1 MKKITL
7 AISAIGLMF
16 CTSIGSANAQRMAV
30 TLAGSTTIGFNGENV
45 ASRWAQLAGPKD
57 VCVDPAGNVY
67 FIDRGN
73 ARIRM
78 ISASR
83 GTISTYA
90 GGGTSTASGIAAT
103 TAQIDPNYMTM
114 DPMGNIFFTNGYR
127 VSRIDAATGIITHV
141 AGTGSAG
148 YTGDGAAASA
158 ATLNAP
164 QGICIDASGNLYV
177 ADRMNNAIR
186 EIAAGTGIISTFAGT
201 GTSGYTGNGGAATAA
216 MLNEPATIAVD
227 AGGNVY
233 FSDQEPDYPTGF
245 DYSVIRVVN
254 GSTGIISTIAGNT
267 GSSAAAVYGV
277 PDTATLLG
285 TITGLTVDG
294 YGQVYCCEMSCSCRE
309 LNITNDSSSLVGGNF
324 YAQSFTD
331 YINSYSADMYIPYG
345 VAIDAMGS
353 VYIADSGNNRVRKL
367 VQITHTPTFLTGEG
381 QSIEICG
388 TTGFNLD
395 TTLAITD
402 LDSAQTETWSIVS
415 APAGGTLSG
424 LPYSTPNTGI
434 SHPTFPASAL
444 YTPSPAF
451 TGADSF
457 QVKVSDGTNSDVVTV
472 YVGMT
477 PGCPMAVKSLAN
489 TAKGLDIYPNPAANT
504 LNVNLNSGTANAVQF
519 TISDVT
525 NRILATTTL
534 TGSAGHISGTINIAS
549 YPAGVYFL
557 TAQGGE
563 TVKFVKE

>member
-1 MKKITL
+1 
-7 AISAIGLMF
+7 
-16 CTSIGSANAQRMAV
+16 
-30 TLAGSTTIGFNGENV
+30 
-45 ASRWAQLAGPKD
+45 
-57 VCVDPAGNVY
+57 
-67 FIDRGN
+67 
-73 ARIRM
+73 
-78 ISASR
+78 
-83 GTISTYA
+83 
-90 GGGTSTASGIAAT
+90 
-103 TAQIDPNYMTM
+103 
-114 DPMGNIFFTNGYR
+114 
-127 VSRIDAATGIITHV
+127 
-141 AGTGSAG
+141 
-148 YTGDGAAASA
+148 
-158 ATLNAP
+158 
-164 QGICIDASGNLYV
+164 
-177 ADRMNNAIR
+177 
-186 EIAAGTGIISTFAGT
+186 
-201 GTSGYTGNGGAATAA
+201 
-216 MLNEPATIAVD
+216 
-227 AGGNVY
+227 
-233 FSDQEPDYPTGF
+233 
-245 DYSVIRVVN
+245 
-254 GSTGIISTIAGNT
+254 
-267 GSSAAAVYGV
+267 
-277 PDTATLLG
+277 
-285 TITGLTVDG
+285 
-294 YGQVYCCEMSCSCRE
+294 MSCSCRE

-444 YTPSPAF
+444 YTPSTAF

>member
-7 AISAIGLMF
+7 AISALGLLF
-16 CTSIGSANAQRMAV
+16 LTSVGAANAQRMAV
-30 TLAGSTTIGFNGENV
+30 TLAGSTTVGFNGENV
-45 ASRWAQLAGPKD
+45 SARWAQLAGPKD
-57 VCVDPAGNVY
+57 VCVDLSGNVY

-73 ARIRM
+73 ARIRI
-78 ISASR
+78 ISAAR

-90 GGGTSTASGIAAT
+90 GGGTSTASGVAAT
-103 TAQIDPNYMTM
+103 SALIDPNYMTM
-114 DPMGNIFFTNGYR
+114 DALGNIYFTNGNRISR
-127 VSRIDAATGIITHV
+127 VDAVTGMLTHV
-141 AGTGSAG
+141 AGTGAAG
-148 YTGDGAAASA
+148 GTGDGGLATA

-177 ADRMNNAIR
+177 ADRMNNLIR
-186 EIAAGTGIISTFAGT
+186 TITASTGIITTLAGSVT
-201 GTSGYTGNGGAATAA
+201 PGYTGDGGPATAA
-216 MLNEPATIAVD
+216 TLNEPATIAVD

-254 GSTGIISTIAGNT
+254 GSTGIISTIAGNA
-267 GSSAAAVYGV
+267 GSSASAVYGV
-277 PDTATLLG
+277 PDSATLLG
-285 TITGLTVDG
+285 TITGMTVDG

-309 LNITNDSSSLVGGNF
+309 INVTNDSSSLVGGNF

-345 VAIDAMGS
+345 VAIDGMGS

-402 LDSAQTETWSIVS
+402 LDSAQLENWTILT

-434 SHPTFPASAL
+434 LHPTFPASVT
-444 YTPSPAF
+444 YTPSTAF
-451 TGADSF
+451 AGADSF
-457 QVKVSDGTNSDVVTV
+457 QVQVSDGEYSDVVTV
-472 YVGMT
+472 YVAMT
-477 PGCPMAVKSLAN
+477 PGCPMAVKSLAAA
-489 TAKGLDIYPNPAANT
+489 TKGLDIFPNPASSV
-504 LNVNLNSGTANAVQF
+504 LNVSLSSWSADAAQF

-525 NRILATTTL
+525 DRVLSTTSM
-534 TGSAGHISGTINIAS
+534 TGVAGHITGTIDIAA

-557 TAQGGE
+557 TVKGGE